1 MEILDFKDFTV
12 ILDEYVV
19 LDPEDGFCF
28 FWSKSEFE
36 ATLFL
41 RLINRFALLFCMYNV
56 SQC

>member
-1 MEILDFKDFTV
+1 MEILDLKDFTV

-36 ATLFL
+36 ANLFYKV
-41 RLINRFALLFCMYNV
+41 NRSLHSSLLHV
-56 SQC
+56 